1 MNGFLSDFP
10 ANINISNTASY
21 PVIFFFRFGDL
32 GTAIDEYSVK
42 CYQGMSDMKKRIRSS
57 DSRIIFT
64 KSDSASHDRRSQKKS
79 MQISS
84 GKLEYEKFL
93 KLTTKT

>member
-21 PVIFFFRFGDL
+21 PVFFSSDL
-32 GTAIDEYSVK
+32 AIWERQLMNSVK
-42 CYQGMSDMKKRIRSS
+42 CYQGISDMKKRIRSS